1 MPVSQPSAPA
11 SASGCLFPTSF
22 FAAALLAAGAWWSGL
37 FATAPSARAQDPAPS
52 DGAAGTKPASVPFE
66 LVASNHMVVR
76 AKING
81 NGPYRL
87 VFDLGAPITLLSGK
101 AGEESGAIPKDA
113 PKSFLMGMRG
123 EGEIATLEV
132 GDLTASKVPIVV
144 LDHPTLKALG
154 GFLGKPLDGIIGFT
168 FFARYRTSINYQ
180 TKTMTFEPVAFQ
192 VRNLLKEL
200 PDRLAGSKVAH
211 KRVLTPAGLWGLTL
225 GDSVGDGAGVLIRT
239 VRPQS
244 PAAIAELLPGDVV
257 TGIDGRWTATPADA
271 YAAAQGIEGAE
282 PVAVVVQRG
291 GAERTIMVRPAVGF

>member
-1 MPVSQPSAPA
+1 MPVSQSHAA
-11 SASGCLFPTSF
+11 AGCLFPTSF
-22 FAAALLAAGAWWSGL
+22 CAAALLATGAWWSG
-37 FATAPSARAQDPAPS
+37 FFSDSPSVRAQDPAPA
-52 DGAAGTKPASVPFE
+52 DGSKGAKPASVPFE
-66 LVASNHMVVR
+66 LVASNHMVVQ

-123 EGEIATLEV
+123 EGEIGTLEV
-132 GDLTASKVPIVV
+132 GDLTASKIPIVV

-180 TKTMTFEPVAFQ
+180 TKTMTFEPVTFQ
-192 VRNLLKEL
+192 VRNLLKDL
-200 PDRLAGSKVAH
+200 PDRLAASKVAH

-225 GDSVGDGAGVLIRT
+225 GEPVGDGTGVAIRT
-239 VRPQS
+239 IRPQS
-244 PAAIAELLPGDVV
+244 PAAIAEILPGDIL
-257 TGIDGRWTATPADA
+257 TGIDGRWTASPTDV
-271 YAAAQGIEGAE
+271 YAAAQSIEGTG
-282 PVAVVVQRG
+282 PVAVVVQRNG
-291 GAERTIMVRPAVGF
+291 VEKTISVQPAVGF